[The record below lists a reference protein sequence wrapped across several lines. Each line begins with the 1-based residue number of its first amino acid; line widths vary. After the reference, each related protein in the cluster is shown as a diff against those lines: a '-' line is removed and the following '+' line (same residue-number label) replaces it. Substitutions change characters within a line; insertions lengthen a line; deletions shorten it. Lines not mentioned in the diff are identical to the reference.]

1 MKITDEMVDYVA
13 ELSRLKV
20 LPEEREELRESLGDI
35 IGYMDVLNEV
45 DTDGVEPMSHVFS
58 LKNVFREDEVQKS
71 FPMEELLKNAPKR
84 SADSFVVPK
93 TVE

>member
-1 MKITDEMVDYVA
+1 
-13 ELSRLKV
+13 
-20 LPEEREELRESLGDI
+20 
-35 IGYMDVLNEV
+35 MDVLNEV

-58 LKNVFREDEVQKS
+58 LKNVFREDEVRQS
-71 FPMEELLKNAPKR
+71 TPMEELLKNAPRR